1 MAQTQHYEP
10 TASAS
15 NAWAGCVGF
24 AAVGIALAGGRGWA
38 RRSEARA
45 AM

>member
-10 TASAS
+10 TASPS
-15 NAWAGCVGF
+15 NAWAGWVGF
-24 AAVGIALAGGRGWA
+24 VAVGW
-38 RRSEARA
+38 SEARA